1 MPIMGLSGVEPLT
14 SRLSGVRSNHLSYRP
29 YCPLLPIAPRPL
41 LGPKLLVLFVV
52 ELVVQIVVFVEVVQ
66 ILLLQLVLV
75 QLVVEVLVQVLVLF
89 EVFELFFAET
99 VAATLERPIRRL
111 TGQHR
116 HPQLRL
122 WLVVRTSL
130 PVLL

>member
-29 YCPLLPIAPRPL
+29 YCPSLPIAPRPL

-66 ILLLQLVLV
+66 LLLVKLVLL
-75 QLVVEVLVQVLVLF
+75 QLVVEVLFQVIVLC
-89 EVFELFFAET
+89 EVFDVLLLGT
-99 VAATLERPIRRL
+99 LAATIERPVRRL
-111 TGQHR
+111 TER
-116 HPQLRL
+116 HCRL
-122 WLVVRTSL
+122 
-130 PVLL
+130 